1 METRHPRYRRAQ
13 RAPVRPPLSYS
24 ISNWIMTVASIA
36 MVVIVGYLAWP
47 ALLHNFQS
55 STAGAPPTAAPA
67 PTLAPVQRQQLQQAA
82 PQTAIEQQA
91 IQQAIPTA
99 DTRQPPPLPV
109 EATAASIAQPIV
121 TGEEAQQ
128 YSPVDLGWAPLP
140 TPTTMLSPEQYDASQ
155 ASEEQ
160 NFLNNAEQG
169 LTEAQKL
176 VKIHDAEQQA
186 KGQP

>member
-1 METRHPRYRRAQ
+1 MATRHPRYRRAP
-13 RAPVRPPLSYS
+13 RTPVRPPLSYTV
-24 ISNWIMTVASIA
+24 SNWIMTFASIA

-47 ALLHNFQS
+47 VLLHNLQAGTS
-55 STAGAPPTAAPA
+55 SAPPAAAPA
-67 PTLAPVQRQQLQQAA
+67 PTLAPIQRQQLQQAA
-82 PQTAIEQQA
+82 PQTAAEQQA
-91 IQQAIPTA
+91 IQQAVPTA

-109 EATAASIAQPIV
+109 QATAAAVQQPIV
-121 TGEEAQQ
+121 NADEARQ

-140 TPTTMLSPEQYDASQ
+140 TPTTMLSPEQFDASQ

-186 KGQP
+186 KAQP

>member
-1 METRHPRYRRAQ
+1 MATRHPRYRRAS
-13 RAPVRPPLSYS
+13 RTPVRPPLSYS

-47 ALLHNFQS
+47 ALLHNLQS
-55 STAGAPPTAAPA
+55 GTASA
-67 PTLAPVQRQQLQQAA
+67 AA

-109 EATAASIAQPIV
+109 EATAASVQQPIV
-121 TGEEAQQ
+121 TDEDARQ
-128 YSPVDLGWAPLP
+128 YSPVDLGWVPLP